1 MGKKKESK
9 ENQCKSVV
17 RGKQHYKRGMITSN
31 KIQDEP
37 MKDLNTVS
45 VGLYL
50 HYFQASC
57 TPQVS
62 TPAKQTFPFT
72 RQHPEKY
79 HVSVRIKTRLLLRK
93 RGALYNQRWP
103 HS

>member
-1 MGKKKESK
+1 
-9 ENQCKSVV
+9 
-17 RGKQHYKRGMITSN
+17 MITSN

-50 HYFQASC
+50 QSFQASC

-62 TPAKQTFPFT
+62 TPAKQTFSFT

-79 HVSVRIKTRLLLRK
+79 HVSVHIKTRLLQRK
-93 RGALYNQRWP
+93 RVLSITREGPRAEEKKINTY
-103 HS
+103 